1 MIENPYKRNAPVP
14 KKAKVTIFPRMCS
27 LRTIIVGILL
37 LLAILTWYL
46 HVRGDYMTG
55 DAKGIPAGKL
65 RGKGKVDSLESVKRN
80 GIQKQEESEE
90 EEVSEEPIINKWKE
104 LAKLKPSV
112 KPSLKP
118 SSKPSVSP
126 TMVPTVHHRQSLPE
140 KKKTQSTSNSGVA
153 SAELEEIRE
162 KEHSSLREE
171 HTVVTQPPI
180 QVQRTI
186 SREEQPVEKQ
196 HDDDDVK
203 EEEGESPQQSVKL
216 VTGKAKK
223 TINAVDR
230 VDRTTPPVARVTPHV
245 VMRTGYITFKYILPS
260 HPTPLHTHSYSP
272 SNILSNHS
280 LAVDSKTTVT
290 DKEQREQRPVTL
302 VVGKQD
308 KSSNKTLT
316 HASIEQ
322 SEEQINAQK
331 GEEKEVEKEEQKKE
345 EEQAETQEDKGQDR
359 ENAQMNVVR
368 GQVQEQQPDA
378 EETELHDAL
387 QADRTESLAQQE
399 EARKEVVRPNVITP
413 VEEQQQPQQQQ
424 QQQQQQEPQQQQQQ
438 QPDEEQE
445 ALRQRRDS
453 ALKHAMLREEQ
464 KVTVTDKT
472 PATDTTTSSS
482 SSSKTQK
489 ASNPPPSTIKTNNSA
504 QKTVATKVSTNKAGK
519 KTKSVTSKYQK
530 PKQQPMVQSPKK
542 KTTNGNQPDTPE
554 SRKLAAANAAAAA
567 AGTITNNTNNN
578 NTRHILTITIPI
590 TELIN
595 TCLILL

>member
-112 KPSLKP
+112 KPSVKPSLKP

-126 TMVPTVHHRQSLPE
+126 TMVPTVHHRQILPE
-140 KKKTQSTSNSGVA
+140 KKKSQSTSNSGVA
-153 SAELEEIRE
+153 SAELEQIRE
-162 KEHSSLREE
+162 KEHSSLLEE
-171 HTVVTQPPI
+171 HAVVTQPPI

-186 SREEQPVEKQ
+186 PREEQPVKKQ

-216 VTGKAKK
+216 VAGKAKK

-280 LAVDSKTTVT
+280 LAVDSKTAVT

-308 KSSNKTLT
+308 KSSKKTLT

-322 SEEQINAQK
+322 SEEQINVQK
-331 GEEKEVEKEEQKKE
+331 GEEKVVENEEQKKE
-345 EEQAETQEDKGQDR
+345 EEKAEAQEDKGQDR
-359 ENAQMNVVR
+359 ENAQTNMVR
-368 GQVQEQQPDA
+368 GQVQQQQPDA

-399 EARKEVVRPNVITP
+399 EARKEVIRPKIVTP
-413 VEEQQQPQQQQ
+413 VED
-424 QQQQQQEPQQQQQQ
+424 QQQQEQQQQQQQQQQ

-472 PATDTTTSSS
+472 PATDTTTTSSSSS

-489 ASNPPPSTIKTNNSA
+489 TPNPPTTANKNSA

-542 KTTNGNQPDTPE
+542 KTTNGNQLDTPE

-567 AGTITNNTNNN
+567 AGTISNNTNNN

-595 TCLILL
+595 TCLIFL